1 MIIAFGSKAR
11 QGKDTCCS
19 AIKAHYK
26 KQESDCRAHDSRF
39 HKVPHVTQVNFADAL
54 RREVTEAIASAGGVQ
69 ALFNQGARLG
79 EHFPSW
85 VTPDPNPDM
94 TDPLLPHGKHSKLL
108 QWWGTEYRRAQNPN
122 YWVERYVEEVTK
134 HRDLILTS
142 DVRFRNEAV
151 AIKCIKGVTV
161 NVTRVNPDGS
171 MYFDSS
177 RQRDHASEI
186 DLDGYGWDFYL
197 KAVTGQAAFLEQ
209 QAVLL
214 AEYLTDWRSNGN
226 Y

>member
-1 MIIAFGSKAR
+1 MIIAFGNKAR
-11 QGKDTCCS
+11 HGKDTCCS
-19 AIKAHYK
+19 AIMNFYREQRVFELNRKGA
-26 KQESDCRAHDSRF
+26 RFSR
-39 HKVPHVTQVNFADAL
+39 VPQCTQVNFADAL
-54 RREVTEAIASAGGVQ
+54 RREVTEAITRAGSVDEFFSIHQ
-69 ALFNQGARLG
+69 RSDLF
-79 EHFPSW
+79 PTW

-142 DVRFRNEAV
+142 DMRFRNEAV

-161 NVTRVNPDGS
+161 NVTRMNSDGS
-171 MYFDSS
+171 MYFDSL
-177 RQRDHASEI
+177 RPNDHVSEI
-186 DLDGYGWDFYL
+186 DLDNYGWDFYL